1 MTELVVPPTPP
12 EAALVFGARLEQAE
26 HFVRILADTGMSR
39 GLIGPRETPRL
50 WDRHVLNC
58 AVVHLL
64 IPATNSSQQVIDVG
78 SGAGLPGLAL
88 AIARPDLELHLV
100 EPLARR
106 TAWLVEATRE
116 LGLDNVTVHTAR
128 AEAMWGRLLVPWV
141 TARAVTGIVQLA
153 EWTLPLLSGG
163 GSLLALKGSK
173 AQDEL
178 TDHLGTLKRLGVTD
192 AAIEEAGSDVLAEP
206 TTVVRLSVAQAVDG
220 RTFRRKSPSSA
231 GSARRRSDRPRRP
244 RRGSG
249 PAASADHGRLPDD
262 SVADQPGEDAGS
274 GLRADA
280 GDRRVDARRRSGR
293 ESGLDSGAEPLAGDV
308 ADGGRGT
315 TRRRGGP
322 DGDGSRLGRSGGHGP

>member
-26 HFVRILADTGMSR
+26 HFVRILADSGISR
-39 GLIGPRETPRL
+39 GLIGPREAPRL

-64 IPATNSSQQVIDVG
+64 IPAANSTQQVIDVG

-88 AIARPDLELHLV
+88 AIVRPDLELHLV

-128 AEAMWGRLLVPWV
+128 AESMWGRLLVPWV

-178 TDHLGTLKRLGVTD
+178 TDHLGTLTRLGVTD
-192 AAIEEAGSDVLAEP
+192 AVIEEAGSDVLAEP

-249 PAASADHGRLPDD
+249 PAASADRGRRADD
-262 SVADQPGEDAGS
+262 SVADRRGEDAGS
-274 GLRADA
+274 GPRADA
-280 GDRRVDARRRSGR
+280 GDRGVDARRHSRR
-293 ESGLDSGAEPLAGDV
+293 ESGLDSGTHSGAGDGGV
-308 ADGGRGT
+308 GGDGI
-315 TRRRGGP
+315 TRRREGS
-322 DGDGSRLGRSGGHGP
+322 DGSGPGLGRSRGDGQ

>member
-26 HFVRILADTGMSR
+26 HFVRILADTGISR
-39 GLIGPRETPRL
+39 GLIGPREAPRL

-58 AVVHLL
+58 GVVHLL
-64 IPATNSSQQVIDVG
+64 IPATNSTQQVIDVG

-106 TAWLVEATRE
+106 TAWLTEATRE
-116 LGLDNVTVHTAR
+116 LDLDNVTVHTAR
-128 AEAMWGRLLVPWV
+128 AEAMWGRLVVPWV

-244 RRGSG
+244 LRGGPG
-249 PAASADHGRLPDD
+249 PAASADHGRHTDH
-262 SVADQPGEDAGS
+262 SVGDQPGEDAGS

-280 GDRRVDARRRSGR
+280 GDRGADTPRLSGR
-293 ESGLDSGAEPLAGDV
+293 QAGLDSGAEPVAGDIG
-308 ADGGRGT
+308 DGGLGT
-315 TRRRGGP
+315 TRRRGRR
-322 DGDGSRLGRSGGHGP
+322 DGGSGLGRSRGDGP